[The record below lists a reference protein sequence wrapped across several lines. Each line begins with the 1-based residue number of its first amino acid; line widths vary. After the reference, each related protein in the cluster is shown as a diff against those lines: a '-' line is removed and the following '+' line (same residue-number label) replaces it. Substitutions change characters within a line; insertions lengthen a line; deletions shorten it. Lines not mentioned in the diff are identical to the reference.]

1 MNLYCFSEP
10 SLCGFYRTA
19 ACLVASN
26 IPINS
31 EEEPLD
37 GNTKSN
43 SPNLNISSQNDSGYS
58 SLNLSGTTSLEGL
71 VESDE
76 IEITLESSLNL
87 TQTSENNNQS
97 TPKPRKKKQHFV
109 SYEDGLESL
118 RYLFNKHFSA
128 NEIQNKPFIKN
139 INRLKLQL
147 KKWSKDNSKSKNGYY
162 SFFSPANWSK
172 LSTQAKNKHSLICE
186 ECTLKHHE
194 MQALFPSK
202 SNRFANSA
210 KKNLTNV
217 LKKVKCPSNTVLKD
231 CTNTIYNKVNTTFET
246 LYGSTFADQLT
257 KVSKLKLEKKI
268 TGEERRK
275 KEIAAVSQVKE
286 TIQKNFD
293 HTALDR
299 YGIY

>member
-87 TQTSENNNQS
+87 TQ
-97 TPKPRKKKQHFV
+97 H
-109 SYEDGLESL
+109 L
-118 RYLFNKHFSA
+118 
-128 NEIQNKPFIKN
+128 
-139 INRLKLQL
+139 
-147 KKWSKDNSKSKNGYY
+147 
-162 SFFSPANWSK
+162 
-172 LSTQAKNKHSLICE
+172 
-186 ECTLKHHE
+186 
-194 MQALFPSK
+194 
-202 SNRFANSA
+202 
-210 KKNLTNV
+210 
-217 LKKVKCPSNTVLKD
+217 
-231 CTNTIYNKVNTTFET
+231 
-246 LYGSTFADQLT
+246 
-257 KVSKLKLEKKI
+257 KI
-268 TGEERRK
+268 T
-275 KEIAAVSQVKE
+275 ISQLQNQEKRNN
-286 TIQKNFD
+286 ILCHMK
-293 HTALDR
+293 L
-299 YGIY
+299 G